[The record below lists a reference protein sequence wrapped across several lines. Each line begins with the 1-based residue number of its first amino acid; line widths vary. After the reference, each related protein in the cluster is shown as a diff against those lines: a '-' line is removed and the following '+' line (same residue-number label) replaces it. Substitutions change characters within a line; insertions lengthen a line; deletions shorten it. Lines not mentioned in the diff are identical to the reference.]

1 MLLRAPVMLNWEAIK
16 CFIFCFF
23 SSACYADRPVVHG
36 NRNSINSPWFTI
48 QSFSHSFSFQDS
60 SSALLSFS
68 IWSFNWQVSACCC
81 LSMRVCL
88 RIHLEL
94 QTVRVPVICLRT
106 CVRLQLMTHFAKA
119 SLWISFCKTS
129 FSMAFNMKTPPNP
142 CFTVWHSPFRIL
154 LRTCLKHA
162 FLSLLNMLAATKS
175 RICSCLRTAS
185 CAVRQKNQSAL
196 ARQIRKYVKMFD
208 QMATGDG

>member
-1 MLLRAPVMLNWEAIK
+1 MRIVPLSTETAIQLIHHSIFQRRIEQYPQSTFIFIPR
-16 CFIFCFF
+16 FIFC
-23 SSACYADRPVVHG
+23 SS
-36 NRNSINSPWFTI
+36 
-48 QSFSHSFSFQDS
+48 Q
-60 SSALLSFS
+60 LS

-94 QTVRVPVICLRT
+94 QTVRVPVICFRK

-119 SLWISFCKTS
+119 SLWISFGKTS
-129 FSMAFNMKTPPNP
+129 FSVLAFNMKTPPNP

-185 CAVRQKNQSAL
+185 CAARQKNQSAL
-196 ARQIRKYVKMFD
+196 ARQIRKICKNVRR
-208 QMATGDG
+208 MATGDG